1 MAVDKSKDTGILNV
15 LHATSEGGKIAHADE
30 IFIDGYDDNTA
41 TGDITKDDNVESAI
55 KKLDGKVGS
64 NKTNVDNYTV
74 NGKKISSNPVLTG
87 RDANVSLDY
96 YITDVTNTGI
106 HTEDTIEVAIKKL
119 DKKTNDIKG
128 AKANVIEATDDISVT
143 TNNNKT
149 QLYEADRAIDESKYI
164 SRGYKVLRPNPQQV
178 KDIPA
183 GALTL
188 DVYDNGEISGRSDTK
203 VPDGKS
209 YKLHFDTAG
218 RIYDAVDGDTTK
230 YLIWDADST
239 HAASTS
245 YVTANDKLK
254 KGVYIGPT
262 KTITISA
269 DDAAISMVDTP
280 MKTINLLTQDMI
292 NEPDTTYVIKYDFD
306 CNGATINLPDNCTLD
321 FQGGTIING
330 TINGKVNNEYLK
342 PEWFGAKG
350 DGTTDDTKAINIA
363 ISVSKGFVVFS
374 KGVYCISS
382 TLNIQDC
389 FFKVNREAT
398 IKAIANMDYMLL
410 FNYTDG
416 NINEVI
422 QRRPVLDGFGIID
435 GNGKAKYCISNKY
448 SSAVITN
455 VLLENATV
463 AMIRAIAS
471 DTTISGSISAYNIKC
486 INVLKLDGVMAIEA
500 NKSDSTFDTISS
512 VDCPVFAKVT
522 SSNNKFKNC
531 HPWLS
536 DTKFWESSVVIDDYT
551 NDYISCIN
559 VEADS
564 MRILLNVHQDYSIV
578 DLINCQLYTN
588 STIITNEI
596 LTANPI
602 LVINKNGF
610 TNCSI
615 TVIGGRYSNGQFQSS
630 NDQYDTILKSYG
642 VFNSPNTFG
651 TWTPTLRI
659 GGAINDVDKVN
670 NKPKGLIRSFNGDYN
685 RVGYF
690 DGTIWRD
697 FFGNAITAPKQG
709 TTEKR
714 VSDGVNTGF
723 EYYNTDTHK
732 PEWWNGS
739 QWVTYPDR
747 YPNVIY
753 I

>member
-30 IFIDGYDDNTA
+30 VFIDGYDDNTA

-87 RDANVSLDY
+87 RDANVSPDY
-96 YITDVTNTGI
+96 DITDVTDTGI
-106 HTEDTIEVAIKKL
+106 YTGDTIEVAIKKL

-128 AKANVIEATDDISVT
+128 VKANVIEATDDISVT

-178 KDIPA
+178 DD
-183 GALTL
+183 G
-188 DVYDNGEISGRSDTK
+188 NG
-203 VPDGKS
+203 GK
-209 YKLHFDTAG
+209 
-218 RIYDAVDGDTTK
+218 
-230 YLIWDADST
+230 
-239 HAASTS
+239 
-245 YVTANDKLK
+245 
-254 KGVYIGPT
+254 
-262 KTITISA
+262 
-269 DDAAISMVDTP
+269 
-280 MKTINLLTQDMI
+280 KTINLLTQDMI

-321 FQGGTIING
+321 FQGGTITNG

-342 PEWFGAKG
+342 PEWFGGKG

-435 GNGKAKYCISNKY
+435 GNGKAKYCVSNKY
-448 SSAVITN
+448 STATITN
-455 VLLENATV
+455 ILLENATV
-463 AMIRAIAS
+463 AMIRTMAS
-471 DTTISGSISAYNIKC
+471 DTTIAGSINVYNIKC

-651 TWTPTLRI
+651 AWTPTLRI
-659 GGAINDVDKVN
+659 GGAINDLDKVN

-697 FFGNAITAPKQG
+697 FFGNDMTAPKQG

-714 VSDGVNTGF
+714 VSTGVNTGF

-739 QWVTYPDR
+739 QWITYPDIPTFKTINGQTITGSGDITIQGGNGN
-747 YPNVIY
+747 YTLPAATTTTLGGVKVGANLSVAEDGTISANKQFSGSYNDLTDKPTIQATKVLTIDEYTALTTKDPNTIY
-753 I
+753 FIKS